1 MLEINQVYNLDC
13 IEGMSLLD
21 NESIDLLLTDPPY
34 DVGYDKKSEELNKIG
49 KGRQKQIDRD
59 KNYIEASINYI
70 DFCQQLFRVMKN
82 DTHIY
87 IFCSSKQIKD
97 WILNME
103 NSGFKF
109 IQILIWQKNR
119 PTFDMTRGYKYSE
132 IKEQILFFMK
142 GWKRL
147 NINNKYPTSILKFNV
162 NNSNKFHPTERP
174 MDLLYKLIELSS
186 NKGDLILKTFAGSGN
201 HLLDSQNKERNFIGF
216 ELSKGFYEQILVRL
230 KLQPQKLIL
239 DKEIEKYHQKED
251 WLKS

>member
-1 MLEINQVYNLDC
+1 MLPINNCYNLDC
-13 IEGMSLLD
+13 IQGMKLID
-21 NESIDLLLTDPPY
+21 NKSIGLLLTDPPY

-49 KGRQKQIDRD
+49 KGRQKQINRD
-59 KNYIEASINYI
+59 KDYIESSINYK
-70 DFCQQLFRVMKN
+70 DFCQQLFRVMKVN
-82 DTHIY
+82 THCY

-109 IQILIWQKNR
+109 IQVLIWQKNKS
-119 PTFDMTRGYKYSE
+119 TFDMTRGYKYSE

-147 NINNKYPTSILKFNV
+147 NINGKYPTSILKFNV
-162 NNSNKFHPTERP
+162 NISNKFHPTEKP
-174 MDLLYKLIELSS
+174 MNLLYRLIQLSS
-186 NKGDLILKTFAGSGN
+186 KEEDLVLETFAGSGN
-201 HLLDSQNKERNFIGF
+201 HLLAIQNLKRNFIGF

-230 KLQPQKLIL
+230 KLQPKQLEL
-239 DKEIEKYHQKED
+239 TKEIQKYHQKED